1 MVQGIEGT
9 RWERKAKP
17 ELAITVISD
26 PVRGGVRRKL
36 LVEDAETGRRFR
48 TSAEQLSARYTN
60 KDKRIVTGDTH
71 TDLLF
76 RK

>member
-1 MVQGIEGT
+1 VHGIEGT

-17 ELAITVISD
+17 ELTITVISD

-36 LVEDAETGRRFR
+36 LVEDVETGRRFR
-48 TSAEQLSARYTN
+48 TSAEQLNTRYIN
-60 KDKRIVTGDTH
+60 QNKRIVTGDTH